1 MHQNMSHAVHTC
13 IFLQSSAQQRNVIFT
28 AMRKWEE
35 RTCIRFY
42 ERPSD
47 HNESYIYL
55 FKGGCCASYVGRKT
69 ADRQQGVSLAS
80 ACLEVP
86 TILHELGHVIGFWH
100 EQSRP
105 DRDEYINVLTEN
117 VANSRLS
124 NFRVIGEDAIDS
136 LGVGY
141 DYNSIM
147 HYNHDAFGIDGRTTL
162 QAHDP
167 TIPIGKAVEL
177 SDLDVL
183 QANLLYQC
191 GKLT

>member
-1 MHQNMSHAVHTC
+1 M
-13 IFLQSSAQQRNVIFT
+13 
-28 AMRKWEE
+28 
-35 RTCIRFY
+35 
-42 ERPSD
+42 
-47 HNESYIYL
+47 
-55 FKGGCCASYVGRKT
+55 
-69 ADRQQGVSLAS
+69 SLAS
-80 ACLEVP
+80 SCLNIP

-105 DRDEYINVLTEN
+105 DRKEYINVLTDN
-117 VANSRLS
+117 IASSRLS
-124 NFRVIGEDAIDS
+124 NFEIEKAIDS

-147 HYNHDAFGIDGRTTL
+147 HYDHDAFGIDGMTTL

-191 GKLT
+191 GKLTGCLLLFEHSIIQCPQQCAHHDVFPVEGSLHPLF

>member
-1 MHQNMSHAVHTC
+1 ML
-13 IFLQSSAQQRNVIFT
+13 IFCR
-28 AMRKWEE
+28 
-35 RTCIRFY
+35 
-42 ERPSD
+42 
-47 HNESYIYL
+47 
-55 FKGGCCASYVGRKT
+55 CCASYVGRQS
-69 ADRQQGVSLAS
+69 ANLQQGVSLAS
-80 ACLEVP
+80 SCLRIP

-117 VANSRLS
+117 IPSTRLS
-124 NFRVIGEDAIDS
+124 NFDIEETIDS

-147 HYNHDAFGIDGRTTL
+147 HYDHDAFGTDGRTTL
-162 QAHDP
+162 QAHDL

-177 SDLDVL
+177 SDLDIL

-191 GKLT
+191 GKLTGCLLLCEHSIS

>member
-1 MHQNMSHAVHTC
+1 MF
-13 IFLQSSAQQRNVIFT
+13 IFCR
-28 AMRKWEE
+28 
-35 RTCIRFY
+35 
-42 ERPSD
+42 
-47 HNESYIYL
+47 
-55 FKGGCCASYVGRKT
+55 CCASYVGRQT
-69 ADRQQGVSLAS
+69 ADLQQGVSLAS
-80 ACLEVP
+80 SCLDIP
-86 TILHELGHVIGFWH
+86 TILHELGHVVGFWH

-105 DRDEYINVLTEN
+105 DRDEYINVLTDN
-117 VANSRLS
+117 IANSRLS
-124 NFRVIGEDAIDS
+124 QFEKLSEEEINS

-147 HYNHDAFGIDGRTTL
+147 HYDHDAFGSNGKTTL

-191 GKLT
+191 GKLTRCLLQFAYKFVVY